1 MPPGRR
7 RGRSC
12 ERAARR
18 RAGIEIKQCWKGI
31 GPPAAGRA
39 PAAPKNLDEIPS
51 SWRASYCPRFPGA
64 AWEQAGVTPA
74 SGVAAS
80 PERGNRR
87 TAKCVRSLSAAHP
100 CAAGIRPA
108 AAVRGTGG
116 PAALLTERHSCR
128 GGPGSTHGPTGGG
141 IRGALVLTPSWGVR
155 RLFGSLG
162 KAAAVFPVPL
172 FWLCRRVG
180 RCFALLARRWQ
191 VAMLWWLLTSESP
204 AVLWSGSHLVIV
216 ASLCTLLCSQLR
228 SVDCLLLAAARF

>member
-1 MPPGRR
+1 VPPGRR

-39 PAAPKNLDEIPS
+39 PTAPKNLDEIPS

-64 AWEQAGVTPA
+64 AWERAGVTPA

-100 CAAGIRPA
+100 CTAGIRPA

-128 GGPGSTHGPTGGG
+128 GG
-141 IRGALVLTPSWGVR
+141 RGARTALRLVASGGRWCSLRPGAFVGSSGPWER
-155 RLFGSLG
+155 RRPCF
-162 KAAAVFPVPL
+162 
-172 FWLCRRVG
+172 LCRSSGCAVESVVALPCWPADG
-180 RCFALLARRWQ
+180 RLQCF
-191 VAMLWWLLTSESP
+191 
-204 AVLWSGSHLVIV
+204 GG
-216 ASLCTLLCSQLR
+216 C
-228 SVDCLLLAAARF
+228 